1 MTQPS
6 ITIGLGAER
15 NTRMISI
22 TYHINKK
29 GNKILRAYRDESM
42 LAVYIEKRILSE
54 VLEEF
59 LSGKDNTSILFG
71 ETV

>member
-1 MTQPS
+1 
-6 ITIGLGAER
+6 
-15 NTRMISI
+15 MISI

-29 GNKILRAYRDESM
+29 GNKILRAYRDETM
-42 LAVYIEKRILSE
+42 LAVYVEKRILSE

-71 ETV
+71 ERE

>member
-1 MTQPS
+1 
-6 ITIGLGAER
+6 
-15 NTRMISI
+15 MISI
-22 TYHINKK
+22 TYFIDKK

-59 LSGKDNTSILFG
+59 LSGEDNTSILFG